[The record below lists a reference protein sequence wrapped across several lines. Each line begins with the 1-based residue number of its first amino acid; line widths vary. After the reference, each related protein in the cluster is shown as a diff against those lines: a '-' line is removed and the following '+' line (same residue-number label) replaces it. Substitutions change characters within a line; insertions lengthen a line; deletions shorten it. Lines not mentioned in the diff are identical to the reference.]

1 MNIHEYQAKELLQK
15 FDVATTR
22 GRVAATLDEAEQIAR
37 ELGDIDIVVKAQ
49 IHAGGRGKGSFKDGF
64 KGGVHVRKT
73 PDEVRDVAAKML
85 GQILVTHQTGPA
97 GRLVNKLLVAESADI
112 AREIYFAVLLD
123 RATAAPLIVAS
134 TEGGVE
140 IEAVAAKSPEKI
152 IREPIDPLA
161 GLQPYQ
167 ARKLA
172 SQLGFESS
180 QLKNASKLFE
190 GLYRTFIAYDCSM
203 IEVNPL
209 VVTNK
214 GEVLALDA
222 KFNFDDN
229 ALYRHPEIAAM
240 RDVAEEDPREVEA
253 SKHGL
258 NYIGLDGDIA
268 CLVNGAGLA
277 MATMDIIKFYGGEP
291 ANFLDVGGGATEE
304 QVTEALKIL
313 IADKHVK
320 AILVNIFGGIMK
332 VDIIAQGI
340 INAAKSVKLSVP
352 LVVRLEGTNVER
364 GKQML
369 KESGLALIAADDLA
383 DAAQKVVTARNRNS
397 KSQIPN
403 PKFQLNS
410 QIPIPKW
417 TLARNDAIWKTA
429 HFGSRT
435 PFYQTTT
442 RTLANTEDA
451 RQLVRASRSVAANW
465 IEADEALSKKDFL
478 MRQKFAQKKQK
489 RAAVSCAYST
499 RFQRR
504 MRPVLATVW
513 QRKLASSRL
522 SSLRSSRNLATYD
535 FSLCAFFAL
544 RFCLDLA

>member
-22 GRVAATLDEAEQIAR
+22 GRVATTLDEAEQIAR

-49 IHAGGRGKGSFKDGF
+49 IHAGGRGKGSFKNGF

-97 GRLVNKLLVAESADI
+97 GRLVNKVLVAESADI

-203 IEVNPL
+203 VEVNPL

-214 GEVLALDA
+214 GEVVLDA

-229 ALYRHPEIAAM
+229 ALYRHPEISAM

-268 CLVNGAGLA
+268 CLVDGAGVA

-291 ANFLDVGGGATEE
+291 ANFLES
-304 QVTEALKIL
+304 
-313 IADKHVK
+313 
-320 AILVNIFGGIMK
+320 
-332 VDIIAQGI
+332 
-340 INAAKSVKLSVP
+340 AAARRKS
-352 LVVRLEGTNVER
+352 R
-364 GKQML
+364 
-369 KESGLALIAADDLA
+369 
-383 DAAQKVVTARNRNS
+383 
-397 KSQIPN
+397 
-403 PKFQLNS
+403 
-410 QIPIPKW
+410 
-417 TLARNDAIWKTA
+417 
-429 HFGSRT
+429 
-435 PFYQTTT
+435 
-442 RTLANTEDA
+442 
-451 RQLVRASRSVAANW
+451 
-465 IEADEALSKKDFL
+465 
-478 MRQKFAQKKQK
+478 
-489 RAAVSCAYST
+489 
-499 RFQRR
+499 
-504 MRPVLATVW
+504 
-513 QRKLASSRL
+513 
-522 SSLRSSRNLATYD
+522 
-535 FSLCAFFAL
+535 
-544 RFCLDLA
+544 

>member
-49 IHAGGRGKGSFKDGF
+49 IHAGGRGKGSFKNGL

-85 GQILVTHQTGPA
+85 GQILVTHQTGSA
-97 GRLVNKLLVAESADI
+97 GRLVNKVLVAESADI

-123 RATAAPLIVAS
+123 RATATPLIVAS

-180 QLKNASKLFE
+180 QLKNASELFE
-190 GLYRTFIAYDCSM
+190 GLYRTFVAYDCSM
-203 IEVNPL
+203 VEVNPL
-209 VVTNK
+209 VVTNR

-240 RDVAEEDPREVEA
+240 RDIAEEDPRELEA

-258 NYIGLDGDIA
+258 NYIGLDGNIA

-304 QVTEALKIL
+304 QVTEAFKIL
-313 IADKHVK
+313 ITNKKVK

-332 VDIIAQGI
+332 CDVIAQGI
-340 INAAKSVKLSVP
+340 IDAAKSVKLSVP
-352 LVVRLEGTNVER
+352 LVVRLEGTNVDR
-364 GKQML
+364 GKQLL

-383 DAAQKVVTARNRNS
+383 DAAQKVV
-397 KSQIPN
+397 
-403 PKFQLNS
+403 
-410 QIPIPKW
+410 
-417 TLARNDAIWKTA
+417 
-429 HFGSRT
+429 G
-435 PFYQTTT
+435 
-442 RTLANTEDA
+442 
-451 RQLVRASRSVAANW
+451 AA
-465 IEADEALSKKDFL
+465 KG
-478 MRQKFAQKKQK
+478 R
-489 RAAVSCAYST
+489 
-499 RFQRR
+499 
-504 MRPVLATVW
+504 
-513 QRKLASSRL
+513 
-522 SSLRSSRNLATYD
+522 
-535 FSLCAFFAL
+535 
-544 RFCLDLA
+544 

>member
-49 IHAGGRGKGSFKDGF
+49 IHAGGRGKGSFKNGF

-73 PDEVRDVAAKML
+73 PDEVRDVAVKML

-97 GRLVNKLLVAESADI
+97 GRLVNKVLVAESADI

-152 IREPIDPLA
+152 IREPIDPIA

-190 GLYRTFIAYDCSM
+190 GLYRTFVAYDCSM
-203 IEVNPL
+203 VEVNPL
-209 VVTNK
+209 VVTSK

-240 RDVAEEDPREVEA
+240 RDIAEEDPREVEA

-258 NYIGLDGDIA
+258 NYIGLDGNIA

-304 QVTEALKIL
+304 QVTEAFKIL
-313 IADKHVK
+313 IADKKVK

-332 VDIIAQGI
+332 CDVIAQGI
-340 INAAKSVKLSVP
+340 IDAAKTVKLSVP

-364 GKQML
+364 GKQLL
-369 KESGLALIAADDLA
+369 KESGVALIAADDLA
-383 DAAQKVVTARNRNS
+383 DAAQKVV
-397 KSQIPN
+397 
-403 PKFQLNS
+403 
-410 QIPIPKW
+410 
-417 TLARNDAIWKTA
+417 
-429 HFGSRT
+429 G
-435 PFYQTTT
+435 
-442 RTLANTEDA
+442 
-451 RQLVRASRSVAANW
+451 AA
-465 IEADEALSKKDFL
+465 KGK
-478 MRQKFAQKKQK
+478 
-489 RAAVSCAYST
+489 
-499 RFQRR
+499 
-504 MRPVLATVW
+504 
-513 QRKLASSRL
+513 
-522 SSLRSSRNLATYD
+522 
-535 FSLCAFFAL
+535 
-544 RFCLDLA
+544 

>member
-22 GRVAATLDEAEQIAR
+22 GRVAATLDDAEQIAR
-37 ELGDIDIVVKAQ
+37 ELGDIDIVAKAQ
-49 IHAGGRGKGSFKDGF
+49 IHAGGRGKGTFKNGF

-85 GQILVTHQTGPA
+85 GQILVTHQTGPS
-97 GRLVNKLLVAESADI
+97 GRVVNKVLVAESADN

-161 GLQPYQ
+161 GLQSYQ
-167 ARKLA
+167 GRKLA
-172 SQLGFESS
+172 TQLGFESS

-203 IEVNPL
+203 VEVNPL
-209 VVTNK
+209 VVTTK

-240 RDVAEEDPREVEA
+240 RDIAEEDPREVEA

-304 QVTEALKIL
+304 QVTEAFKIL
-313 IADKHVK
+313 IADKKVR

-332 VDIIAQGI
+332 CDVIAQGI
-340 INAAKSVKLSVP
+340 IDAAKTVKLSVP
-352 LVVRLEGTNVER
+352 LVVRLEGTNVELGR
-364 GKQML
+364 QML
-369 KESGLALIAADDLA
+369 KESGLALITADDLA
-383 DAAQKVVTARNRNS
+383 DAAQKVVKAANAAGS
-397 KSQIPN
+397 KSQTSN
-403 PKFQLNS
+403 P
-410 QIPIPKW
+410 
-417 TLARNDAIWKTA
+417 
-429 HFGSRT
+429 G
-435 PFYQTTT
+435 
-442 RTLANTEDA
+442 
-451 RQLVRASRSVAANW
+451 
-465 IEADEALSKKDFL
+465 
-478 MRQKFAQKKQK
+478 
-489 RAAVSCAYST
+489 
-499 RFQRR
+499 
-504 MRPVLATVW
+504 
-513 QRKLASSRL
+513 
-522 SSLRSSRNLATYD
+522 
-535 FSLCAFFAL
+535 
-544 RFCLDLA
+544 